1 MKVSVVIPCYKS
13 KKILKKVIKNIPK
26 FINHIILIDD
36 KCPENTV
43 LHSLKRNKDKRILA
57 IYNFKNIGVG
67 GSVLKGYQKA
77 LKLGSD
83 LIIKV
88 DSDGQMDL
96 SKMKKIL
103 QIFKEDNKIGY
114 LKANRFYS
122 LKSIFKIPIIRLFG
136 NLLLTIIN
144 KFSSGYWTINDPTNG
159 YTAIKSSYC
168 KKLNFKLIKKNF
180 FFESDMLFHLN
191 SLNAKVIDLNVES
204 KYDPN
209 NSSNL
214 IIHKIIPYFLKN
226 HIFNF
231 VKRIYSNKILFLLYL
246 ISAFVF
252 LISVLGNIEYM
263 YTFFSLLVI
272 ITIFYDISKEPK

>member
-13 KKILKKVIKNIPK
+13 KKILKRVIKNIPK

-122 LKSIFKIPIIRLFG
+122 FSNII
-136 NLLLTIIN
+136 
-144 KFSSGYWTINDPTNG
+144 YW
-159 YTAIKSSYC
+159 A
-168 KKLNFKLIKKNF
+168 
-180 FFESDMLFHLN
+180 
-191 SLNAKVIDLNVES
+191 
-204 KYDPN
+204 
-209 NSSNL
+209 
-214 IIHKIIPYFLKN
+214 
-226 HIFNF
+226 
-231 VKRIYSNKILFLLYL
+231 
-246 ISAFVF
+246 
-252 LISVLGNIEYM
+252 
-263 YTFFSLLVI
+263 
-272 ITIFYDISKEPK
+272 

>member
-1 MKVSVVIPCYKS
+1 
-13 KKILKKVIKNIPK
+13 
-26 FINHIILIDD
+26 
-36 KCPENTV
+36 
-43 LHSLKRNKDKRILA
+43 
-57 IYNFKNIGVG
+57 
-67 GSVLKGYQKA
+67 
-77 LKLGSD
+77 
-83 LIIKV
+83 
-88 DSDGQMDL
+88 
-96 SKMKKIL
+96 
-103 QIFKEDNKIGY
+103 
-114 LKANRFYS
+114 
-122 LKSIFKIPIIRLFG
+122 
-136 NLLLTIIN
+136 
-144 KFSSGYWTINDPTNG
+144 
-159 YTAIKSSYC
+159 
-168 KKLNFKLIKKNF
+168 
-180 FFESDMLFHLN
+180 MLFHLN